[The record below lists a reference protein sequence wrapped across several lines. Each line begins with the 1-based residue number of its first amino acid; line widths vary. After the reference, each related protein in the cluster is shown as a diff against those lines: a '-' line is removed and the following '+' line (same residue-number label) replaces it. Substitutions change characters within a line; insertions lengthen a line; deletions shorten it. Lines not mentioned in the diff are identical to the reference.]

1 MNKGEHKQL
10 SCDEFL
16 GLLVEEEFHA
26 RKNRKLSR
34 TIGRANFKPEGA
46 CLENVK
52 YRPERGIL
60 KGDLNAFR
68 SPAWVEAHRNVLLI
82 GPTGAGKTYIA
93 EAIALEACKMGYCAQ
108 KVSYKRLLEEM
119 RNARGTGQYLKYLDR
134 LAAFEVLLLDDFGI
148 GSITAEECADLM
160 DVLEERVQ
168 KSSTLVTSQYPIEHW
183 HTRIP
188 DPTVAD
194 AICDRLMG
202 GAMVFNL
209 KGESLR
215 REAEIVD
222 QNDRQ

>member
-1 MNKGEHKQL
+1 MEKGEHKQL
-10 SCDEFL
+10 TCDEFL

-34 TIGRANFKPEGA
+34 LIGRANFKPEGA

-52 YRPERGIL
+52 YRPERGFL
-60 KGDLNAFR
+60 KGDLNPFR
-68 SPAWVEAHRNVLLI
+68 APSWVEAHRNVLLI

-93 EAIALEACKMGYCAQ
+93 EAIALEACKMGYGAH

-148 GSITAEECADLM
+148 GVITAEECADLM

-168 KSSTLVTSQYPIEHW
+168 KSSTLVTSQYPVELW

-202 GAMVFNL
+202 GAIVFNL

-215 REAEIVD
+215 KEAEGVD
-222 QNDRQ
+222 QNDRK